1 MEALVALAL
10 AGNVAQFIE
19 YSIKAILKTSELL
32 GSTNGTVQEINELG
46 DIVDSVEQS
55 LKSIQGSKTT
65 INNGVVLDVVLENLN
80 ASCLAISGKI
90 MTILDGF
97 KLDDDDTRFYKV
109 MQRARAL
116 AKKPELD
123 ELCRRL
129 YSLRSQ
135 ISAHL
140 LVLIR

>member
-19 YSIKAILKTSELL
+19 YSIKAILKTSELF
-32 GSTNGTVQEINELG
+32 GSANGTVEEIEDLG
-46 DIVDSVEQS
+46 DIVDSVKQS
-55 LKSIQGSKTT
+55 LKSIKGSKTT
-65 INNGVVLDVVLENLN
+65 INNGVVLDTVLENLN

-90 MTILDGF
+90 MTILDGL
-97 KLDDDDTRFYKV
+97 KLNDDDTRFNKV

-129 YSLRSQ
+129 YSLRDQ

>member
-19 YSIKAILKTSELL
+19 YSIKAILKTSELF
-32 GSTNGTVQEINELG
+32 SSANVTVEEIEDLG
-46 DIVDSVEQS
+46 DIVDGVKQS
-55 LKSIQGSKTT
+55 LKNIKGSTT
-65 INNGVVLDVVLENLN
+65 TLNNGVVLDTVLENLN
-80 ASCLAISGKI
+80 GRCVAISDKI
-90 MTILDGF
+90 MTVLAG
-97 KLDDDDTRFYKV
+97 LSLNDDDTRFNKV

-129 YSLRSQ
+129 YSLRDQ
-135 ISAHL
+135 ISSHL
-140 LVLIR
+140 LVLVR